1 MLPPELGRYRIEAE
15 LGRGAM
21 GVVYRA
27 VDVQTGRRVA
37 LKGVLHDVPDEDRAR
52 VEQEALATAR
62 LDHPHIVR
70 LHAIVGE
77 RRRRWLVLDLID
89 GEPLSDL
96 LERDGPLEPA
106 YAARVAR
113 DLADALAHAHAQGV
127 LHRDVKPSNVLVA
140 RDGRALLTDFGLAR
154 VEGSDMGLT
163 RSGELVGTPA
173 YMAPEQVRGERREVG
188 PATDVYGLGATLFH
202 LATGRPPFVEPT
214 YEELFAAVLRA
225 PPPPLASLRPDAPR
239 DLDALVRRCLAKR
252 PAERPT
258 AAGLVEA
265 LDAFLERHAAEDPL
279 VLVEPTRRGLPGP
292 VALAAGVATV
302 AVLGAV
308 GAAAFLGLPPGR
320 RAATSPT
327 QGDAAPPS
335 ASTGDA
341 PGPAESVPVRPEV
354 AEVPQAPADPVET
367 SAPDPPPPPAPARPP
382 LPPDPESARDEALR
396 LQRALRPREALDLA
410 ARASEAWPLD
420 EAALLTH
427 AQLLA
432 DQGRWAEAEGVFRR
446 VDLRRSRRLDRAPW
460 GSGVRVQLALEAAER
475 WRAESP
481 VEAPPGWT
489 QLLGGR
495 WRVGPDAVHTADH
508 WGLGP
513 YMATLLLREDA
524 PTLPVRVAVEVRL
537 DEATPSGMGSYA
549 GLALGARA
557 SDDVV
562 CLYLFRH
569 TLDGFVESAVERDY
583 EARHGAPPTVL
594 RLSWLRGDDFRILT
608 SDLCPPQR
616 EPWLALEAELHAD
629 RLVVRVGGATI
640 FDRRPPRALDGHVG
654 LLKFYDHRIDF
665 RGLRVEPLR

>member
-27 VDVQTGRRVA
+27 VDGQTGRLVA

-106 YAARVAR
+106 YAARLVR

-154 VEGSDMGLT
+154 VEGSDLGLT
-163 RSGELVGTPA
+163 RSGEIVGTPA

-202 LATGRPPFVEPT
+202 LVTGRPPCVEPT

-252 PAERPT
+252 PAERPA

-279 VLVEPTRRGLPGP
+279 ALAEPTRRGLPGP
-292 VALAAGVATV
+292 VALAAGVAAV

-308 GAAAFLGLPPGR
+308 GAAVYLGLPPGR
-320 RAATSPT
+320 GASTSPAP
-327 QGDAAPPS
+327 GDVAPPA

-341 PGPAESVPVRPEV
+341 PAPAEPAPAAPEV
-354 AEVPQAPADPVET
+354 PEASADPVVT
-367 SAPDPPPPPAPARPP
+367 PAPDPPSPVPLSPP

-410 ARASEAWPLD
+410 ARAAEAWPTD

-495 WRVGPDAVHTADH
+495 WRVGPDAVFTADH

-513 YMATLLLREDA
+513 YMATVLLRDDA
-524 PTLPVRVAVEVRL
+524 PALPARVSVEVRL
-537 DEATPSGMGSYA
+537 DDATPSGMGSYA

-569 TLDGFVESAVERDY
+569 TLDGFVQSEVESDY

-594 RLSWLRGDDFRILT
+594 RLSWLRGGDFRILT

-616 EPWLALEAELHAD
+616 EPWLQLEAELRAD

-640 FDRRPPRALDGHVG
+640 FDRPAPRALDGRVG

-665 RGLRVEPLR
+665 RGLQVEPLR